1 MHEEVTVEDRHQ
13 EVTLLDIL
21 DVILDKGIAL
31 RGELVISIADI
42 DLVYLDLRVL
52 VVAVEKMM
60 TLSTNTIEGS
70 AEEYGST

>member
-1 MHEEVTVEDRHQ
+1 MNEEVTVEDRHK

>member
-1 MHEEVTVEDRHQ
+1 MNEEVTVEDRHQ

-70 AEEYGST
+70 VEEYGST

>member
-1 MHEEVTVEDRHQ
+1 VGEEVTVEDRHQ

-60 TLSTNTIEGS
+60 TLSTNTIEGG
-70 AEEYGST
+70 AKEYGST

>member
-1 MHEEVTVEDRHQ
+1 MGEEVTVEDRHQ

-70 AEEYGST
+70 AKEYGST

>member
-1 MHEEVTVEDRHQ
+1 VGEEVTVEDRHQ

>member
-1 MHEEVTVEDRHQ
+1 MGEEVTVEDRHQ

-31 RGELVISIADI
+31 RGELVISITDI

>member
-1 MHEEVTVEDRHQ
+1 MNEEVTVEDRHQ

>member
-1 MHEEVTVEDRHQ
+1 VDEEVTVEDRHQ

>member
-1 MHEEVTVEDRHQ
+1 VNEEVTAEDRHQ

-70 AEEYGST
+70 TEEYGST

>member
-1 MHEEVTVEDRHQ
+1 MGEEVTVEDRHQ

>member
-1 MHEEVTVEDRHQ
+1 MDEEVTVEDRHQ

>member
-1 MHEEVTVEDRHQ
+1 MGEEVTVEDRHQ

-70 AEEYGST
+70 AEEYGSA

>member
-1 MHEEVTVEDRHQ
+1 VGEEVTVEDRHQ

-70 AEEYGST
+70 TEEYGST